1 MTPMA
6 MAVMAA
12 DMATRMEAMVA
23 MEVDGVLAMVVELG
37 ARCVAAPG
45 VLQGAVDGV
54 AAAHTRVSSRTS
66 QSCTNAV
73 TCHAQILLWRVT
85 YSSCDMTFVT
95 FLVCTGKNLVWRL
108 FVLFVQIFAPI
119 SAVSSKTPDLPQNH
133 DPQMTSWRKGWT
145 PTFVF
150 IALISAATLFL

>member
-1 MTPMA
+1 MEAREGAGVTMTPMA
-6 MAVMAA
+6 MEAMAE
-12 DMATRMEAMVA
+12 DMATRTEAMEV
-23 MEVDGVLAMVVELG
+23 MEVDGVLATEVEL
-37 ARCVAAPG
+37 V
-45 VLQGAVDGV
+45 V
-54 AAAHTRVSSRTS
+54 AHTRVSSRTS

-73 TCHAQILLWRVT
+73 TCHAQILHWRVT

-119 SAVSSKTPDLPQNH
+119 SAVSLKTPDLPQNH

-150 IALISAATLFL
+150 ITLISAATLFL

>member
-1 MTPMA
+1 MGCWLRRWSWWKDARQSKGCTK
-6 MAVMAA
+6 
-12 DMATRMEAMVA
+12 
-23 MEVDGVLAMVVELG
+23 VVHKFLSG
-37 ARCVAAPG
+37 QFRTTFPSIDFP
-45 VLQGAVDGV
+45 GAVAGV
-54 AAAHTRVSSRTS
+54 VVAHTRVSSRTS

-73 TCHAQILLWRVT
+73 TCHAQILHWRVT

-119 SAVSSKTPDLPQNH
+119 SAVSLKTPDLPQNH